1 LAERVNSAPFQK
13 KTLRTKGKSGEKNLA
28 RRLIAISLLAA
39 LAMAVNVPALA
50 QQQELV
56 FKKIAVFPITVT
68 SKEPMAFLGEKISQ
82 EIRQRLES
90 DGFTLIPP
98 EAINKE
104 LAQLKEPLNDA
115 SAEQIGRKLGAD
127 MVIWGNVI
135 KVGEA
140 LSLEVRL
147 LDLSVEMPTATFK
160 FQGTG
165 LTSLGTMSRQA
176 AQELSMKILGK
187 ERISRIVIKG
197 NRRIEKD
204 AILGVMQTREGEI
217 LSPARARADLKAI
230 YRLGYFTN
238 VRMDISKTP
247 EGQILTITVKEKP
260 SIKEIMVEGNNKVKK
275 DKILE
280 VMNLKP
286 FSVASEGAIKDDINK
301 VEEMYRKKGYYEAH
315 VTYKLQPAGRHQ
327 VNLILHVN
335 EGPKEAIKSIEFTG
349 NKSFSAKVL
358 RNVMETKERGFYL
371 ISLITGAGKLNRDT
385 LERDLERIS
394 SFYYNHGYIRAKVGE
409 PKINIKE
416 GWIYITIPIKEG
428 PQYHVGKINVRGDL
442 LAPKAKLL
450 ALLKTPKEKVYSR
463 ETLQED
469 LSTLGD
475 FYADRGYANA
485 DITPLIK
492 ENNQKLTVNV
502 TFDIHK
508 GRKVYFERIVITGNI
523 KTRDKVIRRELRVY
537 EQGLFSATKLKESI
551 RNLRRL
557 QYFEDVNFAT
567 TPASAPNHMNLH
579 ITVKERPTGTFGVGA
594 GYSTQDRLVGMVEV
608 SQNNLFGRG
617 EQVKVQAVLG
627 AISHRI
633 RASFTEPYMFDKPL
647 SMQINGYNWLQT
659 YDEYNEVTKGGSLQL
674 SHPLKWKYT
683 RFFWMYRFSNV
694 HLQDLA
700 ANASEVLEQASQI
713 HNTSAMSFVVRRDSR
728 DSLFAPTHGSD
739 SSVSF
744 EMAGLGGDT
753 AFLRYIAESAWYI
766 PLKWTCVG
774 VLHIRAGGMNKL
786 SWGAMPAYE
795 LFYLGGIDTIRGFK
809 YAEISPRDP
818 RTGDRIGGPRFLQL
832 NSEFRFPLYKKLGLI
847 GTIFVDAGN
856 VYGPNYVGP
865 FLRPTTGVG
874 IRWFSPMGPLRIEYG
889 YNITK
894 HPWERSGA
902 WEFTMGGTF

>member
-1 LAERVNSAPFQK
+1 
-13 KTLRTKGKSGEKNLA
+13 LA
-28 RRLIAISLLAA
+28 RRLIAVSLLVA
-39 LAMAVNVPALA
+39 LAVVVSVPALA
-50 QQQELV
+50 QEQELV
-56 FKKIAVFPITVT
+56 FKKVAVFPVTVI
-68 SKEPMAFLGEKISQ
+68 SKQPLAFLGEKISQ
-82 EIRQRLES
+82 EIQQRLQS

-104 LAQLKEPLNDA
+104 LALLKEPLNDA
-115 SAEQIGRKLGAD
+115 AAQQIGRKLGAN
-127 MVIWGNVI
+127 MVVWGTLI
-135 KVGEA
+135 KIGDT
-140 LSLEVRL
+140 LSLETRL
-147 LDLSVEMPTATFK
+147 LDLSGEMPATTFK

-165 LTSLGTMSRQA
+165 LTSLATMSRQA
-176 AQELSMKILGK
+176 AQELSLKILGK

-230 YRLGYFTN
+230 YKLGYFTD
-238 VRMDISKTP
+238 VRMDITKTP
-247 EGQILTITVKEKP
+247 EGQILTVTVKEKP
-260 SIKEIMVEGNNKVKK
+260 SIKEIMVEGNNHMKK
-275 DKILE
+275 ETILE
-280 VMNLKP
+280 TMNLKP

-301 VEEMYRKKGYYEAH
+301 VEALYRKKGYYEAH
-315 VTYKLQPAGRHQ
+315 ITYDLMPAGEHQ
-327 VNLILHVN
+327 VNLVLHVN

-349 NKSFSAKVL
+349 NKAFSAKEL
-358 RNVMETKERGFYL
+358 RKVMETKERGFYL
-371 ISLITGAGKLNRDT
+371 ISLITGAGTLNRDT
-385 LERDLERIS
+385 LERDLEKIS

-409 PKINIKE
+409 PKIAIKS
-416 GWIYITIPIKEG
+416 GWIYITIPIEEG
-428 PQYHVGKINVRGDL
+428 PVYHVGQINISGDL
-442 LAPKAKLL
+442 LESKAKLL

-463 ETLQED
+463 QILQED

-485 DITPLIK
+485 DIAPLIREDNK
-492 ENNQKLTVNV
+492 NLTVNV

-508 GRKVYFERIVITGNI
+508 GRKVYFERIEISGNI

-551 RNLRRL
+551 KNLRRL
-557 QYFEDVNFAT
+557 EYFEDVNFAT
-567 TPASAPNHMNLH
+567 TPGSAPNRMNLR
-579 ITVKERPTGTFGVGA
+579 ITVKERPTGTFGLGA
-594 GYSTQDRLVGMVEV
+594 GYSTQDRMVGMVEI

-617 EQVKVQAVLG
+617 QQIKVQAVVG

-633 RASFTEPYMFDKPL
+633 RASFVEPYLFDKPL
-647 SMQINGYNWLQT
+647 SLGIDAFNWLQE
-659 YDEYNEVTKGGSLQL
+659 YDEYNRVSVGGAIRL
-674 SHPLKWKYT
+674 SHPLKWRYT
-683 RFFWMYRFSNV
+683 RLFWMYRFENV
-694 HLQDLA
+694 HLNNLIP
-700 ANASEVLEQASQI
+700 NASETLVQASKI
-713 HNTSAMSFVVRRDSR
+713 HNTSATSFVIRRDSR

-739 SSVSF
+739 NSISV

-753 AFLRYIAESAWYI
+753 AFVRYIAESGWYI
-766 PLKWTCVG
+766 PLKWGCVG
-774 VLHIRAGGMNKL
+774 VLHGRAGGMNKL

-818 RTGDRIGGPRFLQL
+818 VTGDRIGGPRFLQF
-832 NSEFRFPLYKKLGLI
+832 NTEIRFPLYKKLGIL
-847 GTIFVDAGN
+847 GTVFFDAGN

-889 YNITK
+889 YNLSK

>member
-1 LAERVNSAPFQK
+1 M
-13 KTLRTKGKSGEKNLA
+13 A
-28 RRLIAISLLAA
+28 RRLIAVSLLVV
-39 LAMAVNVPALA
+39 LAVAVYIPALA
-50 QQQELV
+50 QEQGLV
-56 FKKIAVFPITVT
+56 FKKVAVFPITVT
-68 SKEPMAFLGEKISQ
+68 SKEPLAVLGEKISQ
-82 EIRQRLES
+82 EIRQRLQS
-90 DGFTLIPP
+90 DGFTLISP

-115 SAEQIGRKLGAD
+115 SAQQIGRKLGAD
-127 MVIWGNVI
+127 MVIWGNLI
-135 KVGEA
+135 KVGDA
-140 LSLEVRL
+140 LSLEARL
-147 LDLSVEMPTATFK
+147 LDLSGEMPTATLK

-165 LTSLGTMSRQA
+165 LTSLGTLARQA
-176 AQELSMKILGK
+176 SQELSMKILGK
-187 ERISRIVIKG
+187 ERIARIVIKG
-197 NRRIEKD
+197 NRRIEKA

-217 LSPARARADLKAI
+217 MSPARARADLKAI
-230 YRLGYFTN
+230 YKLGYFTD

-247 EGQILTITVKEKP
+247 EGQVLTVTVKEKP
-260 SIKEIMVEGNNKVKK
+260 SIREIMVEGNNKIKK

-280 VMNLKP
+280 TMNLKR

-315 VTYKLQPAGRHQ
+315 ITYELQPAGRHQ

-349 NKSFSAKVL
+349 NKTFSAKEL
-358 RNVMETKERGFYL
+358 RKVMETKERGFYL
-371 ISLITGAGKLNRDT
+371 ISLITGAGTLNRDT

-409 PKINIKE
+409 PKITIKS
-416 GWIYITIPIKEG
+416 GWIYVTIPIEEG
-428 PQYHVGKINVRGDL
+428 PEYHVGKIDVSGDL
-442 LAPKAKLL
+442 LESKAKLL

-463 ETLQED
+463 QVLQED

-485 DITPLIK
+485 DIAPLIK
-492 ENNQKLTVNV
+492 ENNKNLTVNV

-508 GRKVYFERIVITGNI
+508 GRKVYFERIEISGNI

-551 RNLRRL
+551 KNLRRL
-557 QYFEDVNFAT
+557 EYFQDVNFAT
-567 TPASAPNHMNLH
+567 TPGSTPNRMNLK
-579 ITVKERPTGTFGVGA
+579 ITVKERPTGTFGLGA
-594 GYSTQDRLVGMVEV
+594 GYSTQDRIVGMVQV

-617 EQVKVQAVLG
+617 QQVKIQAVVG

-633 RASFTEPYMFDKPL
+633 RASFVEPYLFDKPL
-647 SMQINGYNWLQT
+647 SLGIDAYNWLQ
-659 YDEYNEVTKGGSLQL
+659 EYNEYNRVSVGGAIRL

-683 RFFWMYRFSNV
+683 RLFWMYRFENV
-694 HLQDLA
+694 HLNNLIPNA
-700 ANASEVLEQASQI
+700 AETLVQASKI
-713 HNTSAMSFVVRRDSR
+713 HNTSATSFIIRRDSR

-739 SSVSF
+739 NSVSV

-753 AFLRYIAESAWYI
+753 AFVRYIVESGWYI
-766 PLKWTCVG
+766 PLKWGCVG
-774 VLHIRAGGMNKL
+774 VLHGRAGGMNKL

-818 RTGDRIGGPRFLQL
+818 VTGDRIGGPRFLQF
-832 NSEFRFPLYKKLGLI
+832 NTEIRFPLYKKLGII
-847 GTIFVDAGN
+847 GTVFFDAGN

-865 FLRPTTGVG
+865 FLRPTSGVG